1 MSSLRKYGPPPHAV
15 AVIHGG
21 PGAPGAVSLLAEALG
36 KDRGVIEPFQ
46 TADSVSGQIAE
57 LAETLERHAVT
68 PSVLIGSSWGAWLAL
83 LTAARHPALVRKL
96 ILVGCPALEDWFAR
110 DVTALRLRRLGDME
124 RQEARALIQTMI
136 RPDAPVADKDLAL
149 ARIGVLYAKADSVDP
164 VTLDM
169 GVRGASFRI
178 HSAVWREATRLRAR
192 GELTSVGRHIRCP
205 VVAFHGDRDPH
216 PAEGVEGPLRGV
228 LRDFRF
234 VLLRDCGHFPWI
246 ERGACDGFLRALEA
260 EL

>member
-1 MSSLRKYGPPPHAV
+1 MSNLRKYGAPPYSV
-15 AVIHGG
+15 AVLHGG
-21 PGAPGAVSLLAEALG
+21 PGAPGAVRLLAEDLG
-36 KDRGVIEPFQ
+36 RNRGVIEPFQ
-46 TADSVSGQIAE
+46 GADSVGGQIQE
-57 LAETLERHAVT
+57 LAETLERHADG
-68 PSVLIGSSWGAWLAL
+68 PSVLVGSSWGAWLAF
-83 LTAARHPALVRKL
+83 LTAARHPALVGKL
-96 ILVGCPALEDWFAR
+96 VLVGCPAFEDWFGR
-110 DVTALRLRRLGDME
+110 DVTAHRLRRLDDKE
-124 RQEARALIQTMI
+124 REEAQALIRTMT
-136 RPDAPVADKDLAL
+136 DAAADAAQKDAAL

-164 VTLDM
+164 VTLDI

-192 GELTSVGRHIRCP
+192 GELASVGRHIRCP

-246 ERGACDGFLRALEA
+246 ERGARDGFLKALEA